1 MPTNES
7 QEKGK
12 GQTFGWIGG
21 IQRSIKEGVINSI
34 TEAVG
39 GSLMSKSIPTISKS
53 VFSEKRNLDY
63 VMAKN
68 IQRIEEEYI
77 KNLQNMGLP
86 YIQDYIRVTINFVT
100 HNMKNLRNYRDAIL
114 HCVRSFEE
122 KRLEFYKTKLIKLLN
137 LIIKDCEHSSLKGL
151 TFEKYKAYL
160 SGEPGKRDKVD
171 SITIIEKSLLIG
183 DFANELKEFAEKMKA
198 KLKNIGSEGFV
209 GLLSGGKKMT
219 NRLKKMG
226 KKIKR
231 LNPVNN
237 AINGVVSRTKN
248 LLSGAVGA
256 AMDNV
261 GRAIMLRKVVL
272 YPVEYFEF
280 KDKRLGISVVHSVTN
295 ILLSYRKTVKSYPNE
310 MINYVDKCKEY
321 IDKLMKIFKKYE
333 SCLKVFS
340 KLFASSSSKA
350 KAILKIEELLDEM
363 LALNNEFQKGKK
375 DLLDIIPKKTMEGK
389 DIKINGWNLW
399 EFFEAFSG
407 CIQNT
412 KDALEEFDL
421 KEYNNIDLKTFTV
434 KSSKTEKK

>member
-1 MPTNES
+1 MPM
-7 QEKGK
+7 KR
-12 GQTFGWIGG
+12 I
-21 IQRSIKEGVINSI
+21 INSVA
-34 TEAVG
+34 EAVG

-53 VFSEKRNLDY
+53 VFSEQRNLDY

-77 KNLQNMGLP
+77 KDLQNMGSP
-86 YIQDYIRVTINFVT
+86 YIRDYTRVTTNFVT
-100 HNMKNLRNYRDAIL
+100 HNTKNLRNYRDAIL
-114 HCVRSFEE
+114 HCVRGFEE
-122 KRLEFYKTKLIKLLN
+122 KRLKSYKNKLKKLLN
-137 LIIKDCEHSSLKGL
+137 LIIKDCEHNSLKNL

-160 SGEPGKRDKVD
+160 SGEPGKREKVD
-171 SITIIEKSLLIG
+171 SITVIDNSLLIG
-183 DFANELKEFAEKMKA
+183 DIANKIKGSAEKTKK
-198 KLKNIGSEGFV
+198 KLESTGPEDFV
-209 GLLSGGKKMT
+209 SLISRGKEMP
-219 NRLKKMG
+219 NRLKTMG
-226 KKIKR
+226 KEIKR

-248 LLSGAVGA
+248 LLSGAVIA

-261 GRAIMLRKVVL
+261 GRAIMLGKELL

-295 ILLSYRKTVKSYPNE
+295 ILSSYRKTVKSYPDD
-310 MINYVDKCKEY
+310 MIDYVDKCKEY
-321 IDKLMKIFKKYE
+321 IDKLKKILKKYE

-350 KAILKIEELLDEM
+350 KASLKIRELLDEM

-389 DIKINGWNLW
+389 DIKIDGWNLW

-407 CIQNT
+407 CVKNT

-421 KEYNNIDLKTFTV
+421 KKYNNIDLKTFTV